1 MKQYTSLWLVCLLA
15 VFSMT
20 ARAQEGIETKAR
32 PDYPAL
38 PFMLTFEAPAEGSA
52 SLSISA
58 DGETLTSPTVYRT
71 GTPSETVTPAATD
84 NAYTFTRPAFPA
96 TAEVKYEKIQSAVT
110 FTDPA
115 HGSLALDAVTASG
128 TIGLFSGKELAPGIA
143 VKILATP
150 ADGYRMA
157 SGYPKVYRTGAPD
170 ETVPATFKPD
180 ASSGIAY
187 LYTFTMPDFPVT
199 VEV

>member
-1 MKQYTSLWLVCLLA
+1 M
-15 VFSMT
+15 
-20 ARAQEGIETKAR
+20 
-32 PDYPAL
+32 
-38 PFMLTFEAPAEGSA
+38 
-52 SLSISA
+52 
-58 DGETLTSPTVYRT
+58 
-71 GTPSETVTPAATD
+71 
-84 NAYTFTRPAFPA
+84 
-96 TAEVKYEKIQSAVT
+96 
-110 FTDPA
+110 
-115 HGSLALDAVTASG
+115 DAVTASG

-187 LYTFTMPDFPVT
+187 LYTFTMPDSKVT
-199 VEV
+199 VPPTFTKVADEKPSTTGYVDVASSAWYNDAIQYVTDKA